1 MHNRIVALI
10 LVLIGLVCLP
20 MHGLAQDDCKKQVQA
35 MTRNSPN
42 SDMPVIV
49 SMSELRDN
57 AGMYYGKTVTVDGEM
72 HRQFTDNIFTIEGG
86 DWPHDFDVL
95 IISDVP
101 KAEAV
106 APLEGST
113 EPDKDVRVTG
123 VVIPY
128 ERGKLECA
136 FGPLNLESH
145 EGSSFTKSP
154 VLVVEKE
161 QSIQRTKPAAPSTEA
176 PQQNR

>member
-1 MHNRIVALI
+1 
-10 LVLIGLVCLP
+10 
-20 MHGLAQDDCKKQVQA
+20 

>member
-1 MHNRIVALI
+1 MRNRIAGLT

-20 MHGLAQDDCKKQVQA
+20 MHALAQGDCKKEVQSI
-35 MTRNSPN
+35 TRNSAN
-42 SDMPVIV
+42 ADTPVIV

-72 HRQFTDNIFTIEGG
+72 HRTFAENIFTIEGG

-101 KAEAV
+101 NAEAV
-106 APLEGST
+106 APLEGSIA
-113 EPDKDVRVTG
+113 PDKDVRVTG
-123 VVIPY
+123 VVVPY

-145 EGSSFTKSP
+145 EGTSFTKSP
-154 VLVVEKE
+154 VLIVEKQ
-161 QSIQRTKPAAPSTEA
+161 QSIQRSKPTAPSTGA
-176 PQQNR
+176 PKEKK